1 MTDLSRETA
10 AYKYNPMATCDDDVN
25 MPKFKERKT
34 TQVAAWIVHAC
45 GGKMDVGELL
55 ALLYLIDREA
65 LKRWGRP
72 VTFDRPHN
80 FPLGPTPSE
89 TSALAHDPLQG
100 EHWPKSFSTLQLGRV
115 INLLTPPTE
124 IDELSQAEIDL
135 VQEVF
140 RDFGHKSFGKLKTH
154 LQSLPEFHAPSEYPT
169 PITWDT
175 LLRAVGWKGEDLE
188 EIKREL
194 EASAKFEKLIG

>member
-10 AYKYNPMATCDDDVN
+10 AYKYNPMATWDDNVTV
-25 MPKFKERKT
+25 PKFKERKT

-72 VTFDRPHN
+72 VTFDRPYN
-80 FPLGPTPSE
+80 FPFGPTPSE
-89 TSALAHDPLQG
+89 TYDMVRHPSKGRYWSSSFADPQ
-100 EHWPKSFSTLQLGRV
+100 HNV
-115 INLLTPPTE
+115 IRLISPDTGV
-124 IDELSQAEIDL
+124 DELSQAEIDL

-140 RDFGHKSFGKLKTH
+140 REFGHKSFGELKSYVH
-154 LQSLPEFHAPSEYPT
+154 ALPEFRDPGESSE
-169 PITWDT
+169 PIGWDT

-194 EASAKFEKLIG
+194 EASAKFESAIG

>member
-10 AYKYNPMATCDDDVN
+10 AYKYNPMATWDDDVTV
-25 MPKFKERKT
+25 PKFKERKT

-45 GGKMDVGELL
+45 GNKMDVGELL

-65 LKRWGRP
+65 LKRWGRS
-72 VTFDRPHN
+72 VTFDRPFN
-80 FPLGPTPSE
+80 LPLGPTPSA
-89 TSALAHDPLQG
+89 TYALAHAPLHG
-100 EHWPKSFSTLQLGRV
+100 EHWPKSFSALQLGRV
-115 INLLTPPTE
+115 IKLLTPHTE

-135 VQEVF
+135 VQDIF
-140 RDFGHKSFGKLKTH
+140 REFGRKSFGELKTH

-169 PITWDT
+169 PINWDT

>member
-10 AYKYNPMATCDDDVN
+10 AYKYNPMATWDDDVTV
-25 MPKFKERKT
+25 PKFKERKT

-72 VTFDRPHN
+72 VTFDRPFN
-80 FPLGPTPSE
+80 LPLGPTPSA
-89 TSALAHDPLQG
+89 TYDMVRHPSKG
-100 EHWPKSFSTLQLGRV
+100 RYWPSSFAAPQHNV
-115 INLLTPPTE
+115 IRLISPDTGV
-124 IDELSQAEIDL
+124 DELSQAEIDL

-140 RDFGHKSFGKLKTH
+140 REFGRKSFGELKSYVH
-154 LQSLPEFHAPSEYPT
+154 ALPEFRDPGESSE
-169 PITWDT
+169 PIGWDT

-194 EASAKFEKLIG
+194 EASTKFESAIG

>member
-10 AYKYNPMATCDDDVN
+10 AYKYNPMATWDDNVTV
-25 MPKFKERKT
+25 PKFKERKT
-34 TQVAAWIVHAC
+34 TQGAAWIVHAC

-65 LKRWGRP
+65 LKRWGRS
-72 VTFDRPHN
+72 VTFDRPYN
-80 FPLGPTPSE
+80 FPFGPTPSA
-89 TSALAHDPLQG
+89 TYALAHAPLHG
-100 EHWPKSFSTLQLGRV
+100 EHWPKSFSALQLGRV
-115 INLLTPPTE
+115 IKLLTPHTE

-135 VQEVF
+135 VQDIF
-140 RDFGHKSFGKLKTH
+140 RDFGRKSFGELKTH

-169 PITWDT
+169 PINWDT

-194 EASAKFEKLIG
+194 EASAKFESAIG

>member
-10 AYKYNPMATCDDDVN
+10 AYNYNPMATWDDDVTV
-25 MPKFKERKT
+25 PKFKERKT

-72 VTFDRPHN
+72 VTFDRPFN
-80 FPLGPTPSE
+80 LPLGPTPSA
-89 TSALAHDPLQG
+89 TYDMVRHPSKG
-100 EHWPKSFSTLQLGRV
+100 RYWSSSFAAPQHNV
-115 INLLTPPTE
+115 IRLISPDTGV
-124 IDELSQAEIDL
+124 DELSQAEIDL
-135 VQEVF
+135 VQDIF
-140 RDFGHKSFGKLKTH
+140 RDFGRKSFGELKTH

-169 PITWDT
+169 PINWDT

-194 EASAKFEKLIG
+194 EASAKFESAIG

>member
-10 AYKYNPMATCDDDVN
+10 AYKYNPMATWDDDVTV
-25 MPKFKERKT
+25 PKFKERKT

-45 GGKMDVGELL
+45 GNKMDIGELL

-72 VTFDRPHN
+72 VTFDRPYN
-80 FPLGPTPSE
+80 FPFGPTPSE
-89 TSALAHDPLQG
+89 TYALAHAPLHG
-100 EHWPKSFSTLQLGRV
+100 EHWPKSFSALQLGR
-115 INLLTPPTE
+115 IIKLLTPHTE

-135 VQEVF
+135 VQDIF
-140 RDFGHKSFGKLKTH
+140 REFGRKSFGELKSYVH
-154 LQSLPEFHAPSEYPT
+154 ALPEFRDPGESSE
-169 PITWDT
+169 PIGWDT

-194 EASAKFEKLIG
+194 EASAKFESAIG